1 MFVFILLQELGY
13 TVVNNEAL
21 CDKSSVFYVTFIS
34 LTISLK
40 GIIHVIGLILA
51 FMTRKVNIEP
61 LNDSRYSA
69 TLIYISCVLVTVAF
83 LFFHFVEDS
92 TIFTSV
98 WTTLVLLEVCIYLG
112 LTFVSKVCY
121 YFTSIKFFTSLMYI
135 MIRLI
140 IIIILLVLL

>member
-1 MFVFILLQELGY
+1 MFVLFVFILLQELGY

-21 CDKSSVFYVTFIS
+21 CGISSVFYDTFVS

-69 TLIYISCVLVTVAF
+69 ALIYISCVLVTVAI
-83 LFFHFVEDS
+83 LLIYFVEDS

-112 LTFVSKVCY
+112 LTFVPKV
-121 YFTSIKFFTSLMYI
+121 
-135 MIRLI
+135 R
-140 IIIILLVLL
+140 